1 MKMLLRTCLSLSL
14 LFTPLLTLAVTKVA
28 GTELADSYR
37 LADSELVLNG
47 AGVRSKFF
55 FKIYVGALYTGK
67 RSSDAGELLAAEGP
81 KSMQMTMLY
90 EKVSAEKITKGWH
103 EGFEANLDDAAFKQV
118 EERLKT
124 FNSLFPDLHEGDVV
138 RMDYIPGSGTR
149 LSINDKQLGTI
160 PGADFFKALLKVWI
174 GKHPAD
180 DDLKEGL
187 LGD

>member
-1 MKMLLRTCLSLSL
+1 MPTLLRTCLYISL
-14 LFTPLLTLAVTKVA
+14 LLAPLLAQAGTKVA
-28 GTELADSYR
+28 GIELADSYR

-67 RSSDAGELLAAEGP
+67 RSSDAKQLLAAEGP

-90 EKVSAEKITKGWH
+90 DKVAAEKITRGWH
-103 EGFEANLDDAAFKQV
+103 EGFEANLDNAAFKQV

-138 RMDYIPGSGTR
+138 RMDYLPGSGTR

-160 PGADFFKALLKVWI
+160 PGADFFNALLKVWI

-180 DDLKEGL
+180 DDLMEGL
-187 LGD
+187 LGS

>member
-1 MKMLLRTCLSLSL
+1 MKMLLRTCLYLSL
-14 LFTPLLTLAVTKVA
+14 LLAPLLTQADTKIA
-28 GTELADSYR
+28 GIELADSYQ

-47 AGVRSKFF
+47 AGIRSKFF
-55 FKIYVGALYTGK
+55 FKIYVGALYADK
-67 RSSDAGELLAAEGP
+67 RSDNADQLLAATGP

-90 EKVSAEKITKGWH
+90 KEVAAQKITKGWH
-103 EGFEANLDDAAFKQV
+103 EGFEANLDDEAFKQV
-118 EERLKT
+118 EERLEN

-149 LSINDKQLGTI
+149 LSINGKQLGTI
-160 PGADFFKALLKVWI
+160 PGADFFNALLRVWI